1 MRLSRDGTLIIL
13 DWDDTLFP
21 TSWVVKNNIDLTN
34 KAKRDK
40 YIVYFKELD
49 ERLYNLL
56 FVLKKCGI
64 VVIVT
69 NAMPEWV
76 RVSSSV
82 LVNTHNLLKSIKVIS
97 ARKMYQDVSKS
108 SMEWKKRAFN
118 DELSNML
125 KEKNVNHIISVGDA
139 EYEYQALISLYRH
152 DPQNYKL
159 LKSIKLMKDPTHD
172 VLIDQIEVLKKAVPK
187 ICIKRSHMDL
197 EFKNLKN

>member
-1 MRLSRDGTLIIL
+1 MKLSKDGTLIIL

-34 KAKRDK
+34 KSKREK
-40 YIVYFKELD
+40 YIVYFKNLD
-49 ERLYNLL
+49 DRLFNLL

-64 VVIVT
+64 VIIVT

-76 RVSSSV
+76 SASSSV
-82 LVNTHNLLKSIKVIS
+82 LINTHNLLRTIKVIS
-97 ARKMYQDVSKS
+97 ARKMYQTISKS

-125 KEKNVNHIISVGDA
+125 REQNVNHIISVGDA
-139 EYEYQALISLYRH
+139 EYEYRALISLYKN
-152 DPQNYKL
+152 DPKNYKL

-172 VLIDQIEVLKKAVPK
+172 ILIDQIEVLKRVVPR
-187 ICIKRSHMDL
+187 ICIKTTHMDL
-197 EFKNLKN
+197 EFKNQKN